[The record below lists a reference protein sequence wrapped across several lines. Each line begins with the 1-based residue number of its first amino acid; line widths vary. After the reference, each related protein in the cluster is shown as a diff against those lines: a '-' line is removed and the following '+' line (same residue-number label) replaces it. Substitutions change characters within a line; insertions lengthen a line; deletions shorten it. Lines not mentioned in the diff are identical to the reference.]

1 MRLKLFF
8 CRHCK
13 TVVNV
18 RSGDGSRL
26 TCCGEP
32 MQHMVSHNSYDE
44 GWEKHLPV
52 VERVGDEL
60 YVKVGKMEHPMHEDH
75 HIDWIYVETLRG
87 GIRQRCLDSPTAV
100 LHPVGIPVAVYAYCN
115 QHGLWK
121 VNL

>member
-1 MRLKLFF
+1 M
-8 CRHCK
+8 
-13 TVVNV
+13 
-18 RSGDGSRL
+18 
-26 TCCGEP
+26 
-32 MQHMVSHNSYDE
+32 
-44 GWEKHLPV
+44 PV

-60 YVKVGKMEHPMHEDH
+60 YVKVGNVEHPMLEDH

-121 VNL
+121 VEL